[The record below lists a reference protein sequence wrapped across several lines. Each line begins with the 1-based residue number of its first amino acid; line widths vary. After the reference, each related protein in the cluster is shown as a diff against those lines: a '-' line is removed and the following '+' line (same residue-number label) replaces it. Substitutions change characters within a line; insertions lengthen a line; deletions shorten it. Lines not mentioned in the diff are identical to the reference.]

1 MKDLSIIIVNLNN
14 QKLLEACLTSI
25 YKNTH
30 KISFEITVVDNAST
44 DGSQK
49 MVRTKFPA
57 VYLIENKENLGFSRA
72 NNLGLK
78 NCQARYAL
86 LLNNDTVLK
95 NDALD
100 KMVAFMDKSPK
111 VGATGPKL
119 LNVDGTIQHQG
130 GLLGKK
136 FWLAKEPV
144 KVNFVIGAAL
154 MVRKDIIDLVGLLDE
169 NLFFYNEDLDWC
181 IRIRKAGWHVFFLPE
196 PEITHYSGYSSKRT
210 FNHRL
215 FIEGFKG
222 GLYFCRKHYGELAY
236 NIYRLLL
243 GLLLLLVL
251 PFQIVNLVK
260 FKAYL
265 KIIMTAWRGQIT
277 KPVLK

>member
-1 MKDLSIIIVNLNN
+1 IVNLNN